1 MEKLAGMPVPQR
13 PTGDA
18 MALVQWEFHV
28 MEIAKLAFQSAKKNL
43 NCDTPSYTAVRSLKL
58 E

>member
-13 PTGDA
+13 PTSDA

-28 MEIAKLAFQSAKKNL
+28 MEIAKLALQSAKTYLK
-43 NCDTPSYTAVRSLKL
+43 CDNPSYTGILSIKM